1 MGIVFRQSA
10 KNSIV
15 VGIGAL
21 LGALIMWLSV
31 KFIAKQELGSI
42 GILTNFAITFSQI
55 LLLGLNNTMIV
66 YIHRYA
72 NDVKKKKLLLGMC
85 LSLPILFATLITIAY
100 YYLKTPILN
109 LFQQEDATIMAQYF
123 MWLPIYTV
131 LFIYLIILE
140 QYLGSQMKVAISAF
154 MREVVLRVLNIAVI
168 LLFALGYIDF
178 NTLVK
183 SSILIYLLPVT
194 IMLVLARK
202 IKDFGLSFHIK
213 DFSKSE
219 YKEMVQFSWY
229 HFLLS
234 ASVLLIAYMDALLL
248 PFYDHNGV
256 RSVAVYR
263 IPVFFISFL
272 QLPLKALMPASF
284 TVLAKAFAEND
295 RAKAADLFLRS
306 SNNIFIAT
314 VFIALIL
321 CCNLQNVVRVI
332 PEGYSEIIPVFMIL
346 FIGQMVNIVTGMN
359 DQVLSITNYYKFNFY
374 LSLLLIGV
382 LFLLIRILV
391 PHYSIYGAAWSTTI
405 TIIIFNTAKCLFV
418 WKKLQ
423 MLPFSKNTIL
433 VILAAVPALAVGY
446 YFPHM
451 FNPLRHVYV
460 HAFSDAAIRS
470 IAITIAYFLMLL
482 WLKPSADLEE
492 YLSSIKKNKRLF

>member
-21 LGALIMWLSV
+21 LGALIMWLSTTYIG
-31 KFIAKQELGSI
+31 KREFGFIG
-42 GILTNFAITFSQI
+42 TFTSYAVTLSQM
-55 LLLGLNNTMIV
+55 LLLGLNSTLVV
-66 YIHRYA
+66 YIHRFS
-72 NDVKKKKLLLGMC
+72 DDERKKKLLITWCFILPGIIAAIAGLCYLLLRDWILGH
-85 LSLPILFATLITIAY
+85 
-100 YYLKTPILN
+100 
-109 LFQQEDATIMAQYF
+109 FQPDDQPFMEQYF
-123 MWLPIYTV
+123 VWLPIFTL
-131 LFIYLIILE
+131 LFIYMVLFE
-140 QYLGSQMKVAISAF
+140 QYLGSQMKVAVSAF
-154 MREVVLRVLNIAVI
+154 MREVVLRIASIALII
-168 LLFALGYIDF
+168 LFGFGYIDF
-178 NTLVK
+178 HTLVIG
-183 SSILIYLLPVT
+183 SILVYLLPLT
-194 IMLVLARK
+194 ILLLLALRTK
-202 IKDFGLSFHIK
+202 GFGMSFTSSH
-213 DFSKSE
+213 FSKNE
-219 YKEMVQFSWY
+219 YVEMVKFSWY
-229 HFLLS
+229 HFLMA
-234 ASVLLIAYMDALLL
+234 ASILLIGYMDALLL
-248 PFYDHNGV
+248 PLYDHDGF
-256 RSVAVYR
+256 RAVAVYR

-423 MLPFSKNTIL
+423 MLPFSKNTLL

-446 YFPHM
+446 CFPHL